1 MLVVLFYLLNLIYV
15 EVCNSRSFEFIDGNI
30 QLIWPFGP
38 RCLEFDH
45 IVNAS
50 FTVHEL
56 SLSPS
61 GARAF
66 FFSPLHC
73 YYCQQ
78 DKNFS
83 QPHNIPSLKP

>member
-56 SLSPS
+56 SLSLS
-61 GARAF
+61 GARARVF
-66 FFSPLHC
+66 LLSSALLLLSTRQKLLTTPQHP
-73 YYCQQ
+73 
-78 DKNFS
+78 
-83 QPHNIPSLKP
+83 QP